1 MWLSDTSVRRPVLA
15 MVMNLILIAFGV
27 VAYTRLPVREYPD
40 IEPPIVTVE
49 TYYRGASASVVERRI
64 TQRLEDRIS
73 QVEAI
78 KNISS
83 ISTDGKSEITV
94 EFNLGRDLDAAA
106 NDIREAMGPILAT
119 MPEEV
124 EPPNVG
130 KTELSAEVLMYLNL
144 TSEFRSTLELT
155 DYAERYL
162 LDRFSR
168 LPGIARVRING
179 GSRYALRVW
188 LNREALAARGLTA
201 LDVEEA
207 LRRENV
213 DPPAGTVQSLDR
225 QFTVRL
231 NRQYNTTADFE
242 NLVIARGEN
251 GYQVRLGE
259 VAKVELG
266 AEEARSV
273 FKGNRVLMI
282 SMGMIRQSRA
292 NPLEVAKA
300 VRAEAEKIRQTLP
313 KDMRLE
319 NSYDISQFIEESINE
334 VYRTLLIALALV
346 VAIIYLFLGS
356 MRAVLVPMLAVPV
369 SMFAT
374 CIVLMALDYSM
385 NTLTLLAFVLAIG
398 LVVDDAIVVLE
409 NIHRRVEEGEKPL
422 VAAYLGTRQVGFAVI
437 ATTMVLMA
445 VFVPVTFMPGDTGRL
460 FAEFSVTL
468 AIAVGFSGFVALTL
482 SPMLASKILRGRE
495 GDGFVAMLLQKVFTF
510 VQELYRKVLSFAL
523 QFPATA
529 FPVVAGITL
538 MCWWLLKTMPDEFTP
553 REDRGSFFVTA
564 TSPPGTTFA
573 NSLGTMNTL
582 NEKLMYLVEGEKQE
596 ATRINARAPRN
607 FGSAADFND
616 SICVVTLTP
625 FGTRR
630 NGFDIMSEVRQKTA
644 DIPQGKVAV
653 IMRQGM
659 MRGLNKALEI
669 VLSGPTF
676 EELAQWRDIIL
687 TKAKE
692 NPKLVGFDCDYRDT
706 KPQLRVSINQTRA
719 ADLGVSSAN
728 IGRTLETLLGGRRAT
743 TFIHQGEEYDV
754 ILEGNYGDK
763 RSPLDLNNIFVRSER
778 SKELIPLANLVTME
792 EFADSG
798 TLNRYNRMRSIT
810 FDSELVTG
818 YSLGEA
824 VEYMEKL
831 IQDNLPASAVI
842 GYKGNAL
849 KLKESSGSSGF
860 IFALAML
867 VAFLVLAA
875 QFESF
880 VHPLTIMLTV
890 PVAVAGALL
899 GLQFMGL
906 NQSIYSQ
913 IGLIMLIGLAAKN
926 GILIV
931 EFINQLRDEGVDFRE
946 AILRAS
952 EQRLRPIVMTALA
965 TVMGALPL
973 MLGHGAGY
981 ETRMVVGVVVVFGV
995 SLATIVTLFLVPMV
1009 YALIARSTGTPLDVT
1024 RKLESELTG
1033 EEPKLPTKY
1042 PALIPLLLFAF
1053 LLLPSCN
1060 VAPSYLV
1067 PKPKLPTEFKTAGPW
1082 RTAKP
1087 RDDAHRG
1094 HWWSLF
1100 GDAQL
1105 NALMK
1110 QAEAGSP
1117 TLELAAHRVTEAQA
1131 LARADRAGLFPFLAL
1146 NATETRSRGSNTL
1159 KYNFAGGRTR
1169 NIMGATF
1176 DFNYE
1181 LDFWGKVRNRG
1192 SAGVA
1197 RAEAEQSDYQSALLG
1212 LQSELAL
1219 NYFAVRAQDAQIAL
1233 LKRTVALR
1241 KKTVDLARTRFAQ
1254 GDIAQIDVA
1263 QAETDLAA
1271 TEAEA
1276 IGLEK
1281 KRAELEHAIAL
1292 LLGTTPSQFSLV
1304 PDETKGAPPSI
1315 PTSVPSDLLERRPDI
1330 AAAERQMAALN
1341 AEVGIA
1347 KAALYPSVSIGAT
1360 VGSQT
1365 SYAEKVGNA
1374 ASRVWGLGPVAFNW
1388 PLLQGGGV
1396 RAKIDAAQA
1405 RYDQAAASYKST
1417 VLGAMRD
1424 AEDALSGISIL
1435 QRQSAAQDVTVAS
1448 ARKALDL
1455 SQKRYES
1462 GLVAYY
1468 EVLDGQRTLLRA
1480 EQESTRIQG
1489 ERFLAAVLLI
1499 KALGGGW

>member
-1 MWLSDTSVRRPVLA
+1 MLLSDTSVRRPVLA

-83 ISTDGKSEITV
+83 VSTDGKSEITV

-106 NDIREAMGPILAT
+106 NDIREAISPTLAT

-144 TSEFRSTLELT
+144 TSNFRSTLELN

-162 LDRFSR
+162 VDRFSR
-168 LPGIARVRING
+168 LPGIARVRVSG
-179 GSRYALRVW
+179 AARYALRVW
-188 LNREALAARGLTA
+188 LDREALAARGLTA

-207 LRRENV
+207 LRRENI
-213 DPPAGTVQSLDR
+213 DPPAGAVQSLDR

-231 NRQYNTTADFE
+231 NRQYNTTQDFE
-242 NLVIARGEN
+242 RLVIARGEN
-251 GYQVRLGE
+251 GYQVRLAE
-259 VAKVELG
+259 VARVELG
-266 AEEARSV
+266 ADEARTI
-273 FKGNRVLMI
+273 FKGNRVRMVSL
-282 SMGMIRQSRA
+282 GMVRQSRA

-300 VRAEAEKIRQTLP
+300 VRAEADKVRSTLP

-319 NSYDISQFIEESINE
+319 NSYDISQFIEESIHE
-334 VYRTLLIALALV
+334 VYRTLAIALVLV

-356 MRAVLVPMLAVPV
+356 MRAVLVPALAVPV

-374 CIVLMALDYSM
+374 CIVLMMLDYSM

-409 NIHRRVEEGEKPL
+409 NIHRRIEEGEAPL
-422 VAAYLGTRQVGFAVI
+422 VAAYLGTRQVGFAVV
-437 ATTMVLMA
+437 ATTLVLMA

-495 GDGFVAMLLQKVFTF
+495 GDGLVARMMHRIFAWIQAG
-510 VQELYRKVLSFAL
+510 YRRVLSSFL
-523 QFPATA
+523 LFPATA
-529 FPVVAGITL
+529 LPIVVAVTA
-538 MCWWLLKTMPDEFTP
+538 MCWWLLKTMPEEFTP

-573 NSLGTMNTL
+573 NTSETL
-582 NEKLMYLVEGEKQE
+582 DKVNERLMYLVEKTHE
-596 ATRINARAPRN
+596 ATRVNARAPRT
-607 FGSAADFND
+607 FGTAADFNE
-616 SICVVTLTP
+616 SIAVLTLSP

-630 NGFDIMSEVRQKTA
+630 SGFDIMAEVRQKTA
-644 DIPQGKVAV
+644 DLPGAKISVV
-653 IMRQGM
+653 MRQGM
-659 MRGLNKALEI
+659 ARGLNKAMEV

-676 EELAQWRDIIL
+676 EELAQWRDIIMA
-687 TKAKE
+687 KARE
-692 NPKLVGFDCDYRDT
+692 NPRLLGFDCDYRDT
-706 KPQLRVSINQTRA
+706 KPQLRVTIDQIRA
-719 ADLGVSSAN
+719 ADLGVSSEN

-754 ILEGNYGDK
+754 ILEGSYADK

-778 SKELIPLANLVTME
+778 SSKLIPLANLVTMD

-810 FDSELVTG
+810 FDAELATG

-824 VEYMEKL
+824 VKYMEDL
-831 IQDNLPASAVI
+831 VADNLPASAVV
-842 GYKGNAL
+842 GYKGNSL
-849 KLKESSGSSGF
+849 KLKESSGSSAL
-860 IFALAML
+860 IFALALL

-890 PVAVAGALL
+890 PVAIAGAML
-899 GLQFMGL
+899 GLQFMGM

-931 EFINQLRDEGVDFRE
+931 EFVNQLRDEGVEFRE
-946 AILRAS
+946 AVLQAS

-981 ETRMVVGVVVVFGV
+981 ETRMVVGAVIVFGV

-1009 YALIARSTGTPLDVT
+1009 YALIAQRTGSPLDVT
-1024 RKLESELTG
+1024 RRLESALTG
-1033 EEPKLPTKY
+1033 ENPRPRAKY
-1042 PALIPLLLFAF
+1042 PALIPLLVGLL

-1060 VAPSYLV
+1060 FAPKYFL
-1067 PKPKLPTEFKTAGPW
+1067 PKPNLPTHFKTDGPW
-1082 RTAKP
+1082 RTATP
-1087 RDDAHRG
+1087 RDEAHRG
-1094 HWWSLF
+1094 DWWGSF

-1105 NALMK
+1105 TSLMR

-1117 TLELAAHRVTEAQA
+1117 TLELAMHRVTEAQA
-1131 LARADRAGLFPFLAL
+1131 LARADRAGFFPFVTFTSS
-1146 NATETRSRGSNTL
+1146 NTRSRGSGNMQFQ
-1159 KYNFAGGRTR
+1159 FAGGRTR
-1169 NIMGATF
+1169 NVLGGTLDLA
-1176 DFNYE
+1176 YE
-1181 LDFWGKVRNRG
+1181 LDFWGRVRNQAR
-1192 SAGVA
+1192 AGGA
-1197 RAEAEQSDYQSALLG
+1197 RAEAEIADYRTALLS
-1212 LQSELAL
+1212 LQSELAM
-1219 NYFAVRAQDAQIAL
+1219 NYFALRVQDAQIAL
-1233 LKRTVALR
+1233 LKRNVESR
-1241 KKTVDLARTRFAQ
+1241 RKTVELSRTRFEQ

-1263 QAETDLAA
+1263 QAETDLAS
-1271 TEAEA
+1271 TEAQA

-1281 KRAELEHAIAL
+1281 RRTELEHAIAL
-1292 LLGTTPSQFSLV
+1292 LLGRTPSEFRL
-1304 PDETKGAPPSI
+1304 PARGMPGAPPSV
-1315 PTSVPSDLLERRPDI
+1315 PASVPADLLERRPDI
-1330 AAAERQMAALN
+1330 ASAERQMAAMN
-1341 AEVGIA
+1341 AEIGVA
-1347 KAALYPSVSIGAT
+1347 KAALFPSVS
-1360 VGSQT
+1360 VGVSGGTQS
-1365 SYAEKVGNA
+1365 SYVWKLLDAQ
-1374 ASRVWGLGPVAFNW
+1374 SRVWGLGPANIDW
-1388 PLLQGGGV
+1388 PLLRGGAV
-1396 RAKIDAAQA
+1396 RANIRATQA
-1405 RYDQAAASYKST
+1405 RYDQAAATYKST
-1417 VLGAMRD
+1417 VLSAMRD
-1424 AEDALSGISIL
+1424 AEDALSGLAIL
-1435 QRQSAAQDVTVAS
+1435 KRQAAAQAATVDA
-1448 ARKALDL
+1448 ARRAFDL
-1455 SQKRYES
+1455 SQKRYDS

-1468 EVLDGQRTLLRA
+1468 EVLDSQRTLLQA
-1480 EQESTRIQG
+1480 EQEATRIQG
-1489 ERFLAAVLLI
+1489 DRFLSTVLLI

>member
-1 MWLSDTSVRRPVLA
+1 MLLSDTSVRRPVLA
-15 MVMNLILIAFGV
+15 MVMNLILVAFGV

-83 ISTDGKSEITV
+83 VSTDGKSEITV
-94 EFNLGRDLDAAA
+94 EFNLGRDLDAGA
-106 NDIREAMGPILAT
+106 NDIREAIGPALAT

-130 KTELSAEVLMYLNL
+130 KTELSAEVLMYMNV
-144 TSEFRSTLELT
+144 TSEFRSTLELN
-155 DYAERYL
+155 DYAERFL
-162 LDRFSR
+162 VDRFSR
-168 LPGIARVRING
+168 LQGVARVRVSG
-179 GSRYALRVW
+179 GARYALRVW

-213 DPPAGTVQSLDR
+213 DPPAGAVQSLDR

-231 NRQYNTTADFE
+231 NRQYGTTADFE
-242 NLVIARGEN
+242 KLVVARGEN
-251 GYQVRLGE
+251 GYQVRLAE

-266 AEEARSV
+266 ADEARTI
-273 FKGNRVLMI
+273 FKGNRVRMVSLGI
-282 SMGMIRQSRA
+282 VRQSRA

-300 VRAEAEKIRQTLP
+300 VRAEAEKIRSTLP
-313 KDMRLE
+313 KDIRLE
-319 NSYDISQFIEESINE
+319 NSYDISQFIEESIHE
-334 VYRTLLIALALV
+334 VYRTLAIALVLV
-346 VAIIYLFLGS
+346 VVIIYLFLGS

-374 CIVLMALDYSM
+374 CIVLMMLDYSM

-409 NIHRRVEEGEKPL
+409 NIHRRIEDGEAPL
-422 VAAYLGTRQVGFAVI
+422 VAAYLGTRQVGFAVV
-437 ATTMVLMA
+437 ATTLVLMA
-445 VFVPVTFMPGDTGRL
+445 VFIPVTFMPGDTGRL

-495 GDGFVAMLLQKVFTF
+495 GDGIVARVMHRLFDVIQRW
-510 VQELYRKVLSFAL
+510 YRKVLAFSL
-523 QFPATA
+523 HFPATSI
-529 FPVVAGITL
+529 PLVVGITV
-538 MCWWLLKTMPDEFTP
+538 MCGWLLKTMPEEFTP

-573 NSLGTMNTL
+573 NTVETL
-582 NEKLMYLVEGEKQE
+582 DVVSERVMFLVEETGE
-596 ATRINARAPRN
+596 ATRVNARAPRT
-607 FGSAADFND
+607 FGSAADFNE
-616 SICVVTLTP
+616 SISVVTLSP

-630 NGFDIMSEVRQKTA
+630 NGFAIMDEVRQKTA
-644 DIPQGKVAV
+644 GIPGSKVTV

-659 MRGLNKALEI
+659 ARGLNKQMEI

-687 TKAKE
+687 AKAKGE
-692 NPKLVGFDCDYRDT
+692 AGLISLDCDYRDT
-706 KPQLRVSINQTRA
+706 KPQLRVSIDQIRA

-743 TFIHQGEEYDV
+743 NFIYQGEEYDV
-754 ILEGNYGDK
+754 ILEGSYGDK

-778 SKELIPLANLVTME
+778 SQKLIPLANLVTME

-810 FDSELVTG
+810 FDAELAPD
-818 YSLGEA
+818 YSLGQA
-824 VEYMEKL
+824 VEFMEKL
-831 IQDNLPASAVI
+831 IADNLPASAVV
-842 GYKGNAL
+842 GYKGNTL

-860 IFALAML
+860 IFALALM

-890 PVAVAGALL
+890 PVAIAGALL
-899 GLQFMGL
+899 GLQYSGL

-931 EFINQLRDEGVDFRE
+931 EFVNQLRDEGVDFRE
-946 AILRAS
+946 AILQAS
-952 EQRLRPIVMTALA
+952 EKRLRPIVMTALA

-973 MLGHGAGY
+973 MYGQGAGY
-981 ETRMVVGVVVVFGV
+981 ETRMVVGVVIVYGV
-995 SLATIVTLFLVPMV
+995 SLATIVTLFLVPMM
-1009 YALIARSTGTPLDVT
+1009 YALIARHTGSPMDVS
-1024 RKLESELTG
+1024 RRLESALTG
-1033 EEPKLPTKY
+1033 EEPRAKSKY
-1042 PALIPLLLFAF
+1042 PALIPLLVGAL

-1060 VAPSYLV
+1060 LAPKFLV
-1067 PKPKLPTEFKTAGPW
+1067 PTPNLPTEFKTDGPW

-1087 RDDAHRG
+1087 SDAAHRG
-1094 HWWSLF
+1094 NWWVLF
-1100 GDAQL
+1100 KDGKLNELMQRAQ
-1105 NALMK
+1105 
-1110 QAEAGSP
+1110 AGSP
-1117 TLELAAHRVTEAQA
+1117 TLELAMHRVTEAQA
-1131 LARADRAGLFPFLAL
+1131 LARADRAGLFPFVTFNSA
-1146 NATETRSRGSNTL
+1146 NSRSRGSGNMAFQ
-1159 KYNFAGGRTR
+1159 FAGGRTR
-1169 NIMGATF
+1169 NVLGGTL
-1176 DFNYE
+1176 DFAYE
-1181 LDFWGKVRNRG
+1181 LDFWGKVRNQSR
-1192 SAGVA
+1192 AGA
-1197 RAEAEQSDYQSALLG
+1197 SRADAMMADYHTALLG
-1212 LQSELAL
+1212 LQSELAM
-1219 NYFAVRAQDAQIAL
+1219 NYFALRVQDAQIAL
-1233 LKRTVALR
+1233 LRRTVESR
-1241 KKTVDLARTRFAQ
+1241 KKTVNLSRTRFEH

-1263 QAETDLAA
+1263 QAETDLAS

-1281 KRAELEHAIAL
+1281 KRTELEHAIAL
-1292 LLGTTPSQFSLV
+1292 LLGLVPSQFSL
-1304 PDETKGAPPSI
+1304 PAREIGGTPPSV
-1315 PTSVPSDLLERRPDI
+1315 PASVPSDLLERRPDI
-1330 AAAERQMAALN
+1330 ASAEREMAALN
-1341 AEVGIA
+1341 AEIGVA
-1347 KAALYPSVSIGAT
+1347 RAAMFPSVSVG
-1360 VGSQT
+1360 VSGGSQT
-1365 SYAEKVGNA
+1365 SFGWKLLDAQ
-1374 ASRVWGLGPVAFNW
+1374 SRVWSLGPAAVDW
-1388 PLLQGGGV
+1388 PIFRGGAL
-1396 RAKIDAAQA
+1396 RANKKASEA

-1424 AEDALSGISIL
+1424 TEDALSGLAIL
-1435 QRQSAAQDVTVAS
+1435 KRQAAAQDAMVSS
-1448 ARKALDL
+1448 ARTAVDL

-1480 EQESTRIQG
+1480 EQEATRIRG
-1489 ERFLAAVLLI
+1489 ERFLASVLLI

>member
-83 ISTDGKSEITV
+83 ISTDGKSEITI

-106 NDIREAMGPILAT
+106 NDIREAISPILAT

-130 KTELSAEVLMYLNL
+130 KTELSSEVLMYLNL
-144 TSEFRSTLELT
+144 TSEFRTTLELN
-155 DYAERYL
+155 DYAERFL
-162 LDRFSR
+162 VDRFSR

-188 LNREALAARGLTA
+188 LDREALAARGLTA

-231 NRQYNTTADFE
+231 NRQYQTTQDFE
-242 NLVIARGEN
+242 RLVIARGEN
-251 GYQVRLGE
+251 GYQVRLAE

-266 AEEARSV
+266 AEEARTA
-273 FKGNRVLMI
+273 FKGNRVLMV
-282 SMGMIRQSRA
+282 SLGMIRQSRA

-300 VRAEAEKIRQTLP
+300 VRAEAEKIRKTLP

-319 NSYDISQFIEESINE
+319 NSYDVSQFIEESINE

-374 CIVLMALDYSM
+374 CIVLMMLDYSM

-409 NIHRRVEEGEKPL
+409 NIHRRIEEGEKPL
-422 VAAYLGTRQVGFAVI
+422 VAAYLGTRQVGFAVV
-437 ATTMVLMA
+437 ATTLVLMS

-495 GDGFVAMLLQKVFTF
+495 GDGLVARLMQKVFEF
-510 VQELYRKVLSFAL
+510 VQAGYRKMLSFAL
-523 QFPATA
+523 HFPATA
-529 FPVVAGITL
+529 FPVVAGVTF

-573 NSLGTMNTL
+573 NTLETMNAV
-582 NEKLMYLVEGEKQE
+582 NERVMYLVEGTME
-596 ATRINARAPRN
+596 ATRVNARAPRS
-607 FGSAADFND
+607 FGTAADFNE
-616 SICVVTLTP
+616 SLCVVTLTP

-630 NGFDIMSEVRQKTA
+630 DGFKIMDELRLKTA
-644 DIPQGKVAV
+644 DMPDAKISVT
-653 IMRQGM
+653 MRQGM
-659 MRGLNKALEI
+659 MRGLNKAMEI

-687 TKAKE
+687 RKAKE
-692 NPKLVGFDCDYRDT
+692 NSNLIGFDCDYRDT

-743 TFIHQGEEYDV
+743 TFIHEGEEYDV

-778 SKELIPLANLVTME
+778 SKELIPLANLVTMD

-810 FDSELVTG
+810 FDAELKDG

-824 VEYMEKL
+824 VEDMEDL
-831 IQDNLPASAVI
+831 IHDNLPANAVI
-842 GYKGNAL
+842 GYKGNSL

-860 IFALAML
+860 IFALALL

-890 PVAVAGALL
+890 PVAVAGALF
-899 GLQFMGL
+899 GLQMLGM

-931 EFINQLRDEGVDFRE
+931 EFVNQLRDEGVAFRE
-946 AILRAS
+946 AVLQAS

-973 MLGHGAGY
+973 MLGHGAGF
-981 ETRMVVGVVVVFGV
+981 ETRRVVGVVVVFGV

-1009 YALIARSTGTPLDVT
+1009 YALIAQRTGSPLDVT
-1024 RKLESELTG
+1024 RKLESQLTG
-1033 EEPKLPTKY
+1033 EEEKPKAKY
-1042 PALIPLLLFAF
+1042 PALIHVLLFAF

-1060 VAPSYLV
+1060 LAPKYLV
-1067 PKPKLPTEFKTAGPW
+1067 PKPKLPTEFKTVGPW

-1087 RDDAHRG
+1087 SDHANRG
-1094 HWWSLF
+1094 DWWGLF
-1100 GDAQL
+1100 GDAKL
-1105 NALMK
+1105 NSLMK
-1110 QAEAGSP
+1110 QAQTGSP

-1131 LARADRAGLFPFLAL
+1131 LARVDRAGLFPFLSFNGSAL
-1146 NATETRSRGSNTL
+1146 RNRGSSNM
-1159 KYNFAGGRTR
+1159 KFQFAGGRTR
-1169 NIMGATF
+1169 NTLGGTLDF
-1176 DFNYE
+1176 DYE
-1181 LDFWGKVRNRG
+1181 LDFWGKVRNQSRSG
-1192 SAGVA
+1192 AA
-1197 RAEAEQSDYQSALLG
+1197 KAEAELADYQSALLG

-1219 NYFAVRAQDAQIAL
+1219 NYFALRAQDSQIAL
-1233 LKRTVALR
+1233 LKRTVELR
-1241 KKTVDLARTRFAQ
+1241 GKTVDLARTRFEQ

-1263 QAETDLAA
+1263 QAETDLAS

-1292 LLGTTPSQFSLV
+1292 LLGLTPSQFSL
-1304 PDETKGAPPSI
+1304 PAHEISGSPPSI
-1315 PTSVPSDLLERRPDI
+1315 PASVPSDLLERRPDI

-1341 AEVGIA
+1341 ADIGVA
-1347 KAALYPSVSIGAT
+1347 KAALFPSVKIGLT
-1360 VGSQT
+1360 GGTQT
-1365 SYAEKVGNA
+1365 SYFWKLLDAQ
-1374 ASRVWGLGPVAFNW
+1374 SRIWGLGPGTIEW

-1396 RAKIDAAQA
+1396 RANIDATKA
-1405 RYDQAAASYKST
+1405 RYDQSAASYKST
-1417 VLGAMRD
+1417 VLSAMRD
-1424 AEDALSGISIL
+1424 TEDALNGL
-1435 QRQSAAQDVTVAS
+1435 AVLKRQSAAQDTTVAS
-1448 ARKALDL
+1448 ARKALEL
-1455 SQKRYES
+1455 SQKRYDS

-1468 EVLDGQRTLLRA
+1468 EVLDSQRTLLRA
-1480 EQESTRIQG
+1480 EQESTRLRG
-1489 ERFLAAVLLI
+1489 ERFLSAVLLI

>member
-1 MWLSDTSVRRPVLA
+1 
-15 MVMNLILIAFGV
+15 MVMNLILIAFGL

-49 TYYRGASASVVERRI
+49 TYYRGAAASVVERRI

-83 ISTDGKSEITV
+83 VSTDGKSEITV

-106 NDIREAMGPILAT
+106 NDIREAISPILAT

-130 KTELSAEVLMYLNL
+130 KTELSAEVLMYMNL
-144 TSEFRSTLELT
+144 TSESRSTLELT

-162 LDRFSR
+162 VDRFSR

-179 GSRYALRVW
+179 GARYALRVW
-188 LNREALAARGLTA
+188 LDREALAARGLTA

-213 DPPAGTVQSLDR
+213 DPPAGAVQSLDR

-231 NRQYNTTADFE
+231 NRQYATTEDFE
-242 NLVIARGEN
+242 KLVVARGSN
-251 GYQVRLGE
+251 GYQVRLAE
-259 VAKVELG
+259 VARIELG
-266 AEEARSV
+266 ADEARTI
-273 FKGNRVLMI
+273 FRGNRVRMV

-292 NPLEVAKA
+292 NPLEVAQA
-300 VRAEAEKIRQTLP
+300 VRAEAEKIRATLP
-313 KDMRLE
+313 KDLRLE
-319 NSYDISQFIEESINE
+319 NSYDISQFIEESIHE
-334 VYRTLLIALALV
+334 VYRTLIIALILV
-346 VAIIYLFLGS
+346 IIIIYLFLGS
-356 MRAVLVPMLAVPV
+356 MRAVLVPTLAVPV

-409 NIHRRVEEGEKPL
+409 NIHRRIEEGESPL
-422 VAAYLGTRQVGFAVI
+422 VASYLGTRQVGFAVI
-437 ATTMVLMA
+437 ATTLVLMA

-495 GDGFVAMLLQKVFTF
+495 EDGLVARLMHRLFAAIQS
-510 VQELYRKVLSFAL
+510 LYRRVLAYL
-523 QFPATA
+523 LYFPATA
-529 FPVVAGITL
+529 LPVVAGITL
-538 MCWWLLKTMPDEFTP
+538 LCGWLLKNIPDEFTP

-573 NSLGTMNTL
+573 NTIETLDVL
-582 NEKLMYLVEGEKQE
+582 NERLMYLVEQTGE

-616 SICVVTLTP
+616 SIAVVTLTP

-630 NGFDIMSEVRQKTA
+630 NGFDIMAEVREKTTG
-644 DIPQGKVAV
+644 IPAAKIAV

-659 MRGLNKALEI
+659 MRGLNKAMEI

-676 EELAQWRDIIL
+676 EELAQWRDIIMA
-687 TKAKE
+687 KAKE

-706 KPQLRVSINQTRA
+706 KPQLRVSIDQVRA
-719 ADLGVSSAN
+719 ADLGVSFAN

-743 TFIHQGEEYDV
+743 TFVHQGEEYDV
-754 ILEGNYGDK
+754 IMEGSYGDK
-763 RSPLDLNNIFVRSER
+763 RSPLDVNNIFVRSER
-778 SKELIPLANLVTME
+778 SKELIPLANLVKMD

-810 FDSELVTG
+810 FDAELVSG

-824 VEYMEKL
+824 VAYMEK
-831 IQDNLPASAVI
+831 IITESLPPSAVI

-860 IFALAML
+860 IFALALL

-890 PVAVAGALL
+890 PVAIAGALF
-899 GLQFMGL
+899 GLQTMGM

-931 EFINQLRDEGVDFRE
+931 EFVNQLRDEGVEFRE
-946 AILRAS
+946 AVLQAS
-952 EQRLRPIVMTALA
+952 EQRLRPIIMTALA

-973 MLGHGAGY
+973 MLGQGAGY
-981 ETRMVVGVVVVFGV
+981 ETRMVVGVVIVFGV

-1009 YALIARSTGTPLDVT
+1009 YALIARRTGSPLDVT
-1024 RKLESELTG
+1024 RRLESALTG
-1033 EEPKLPTKY
+1033 EEQTPKSKY
-1042 PALIPLLLFAF
+1042 PALIPLLIAGCLC
-1053 LLLPSCN
+1053 LPACN
-1060 VAPSYLV
+1060 LAPKYLGGNA
-1067 PKPKLPTEFKTAGPW
+1067 KLPTEFKTAGPW
-1082 RTAKP
+1082 RTAQPK
-1087 RDDAHRG
+1087 DDQARG
-1094 HWWSLF
+1094 DWWRLF
-1100 GDAQL
+1100 NDAKL
-1105 NALMK
+1105 HELMARAK
-1110 QAEAGSP
+1110 QNSP
-1117 TLELAAHRVTEAQA
+1117 TLELASSRLIESQA
-1131 LARADRAGLFPFLAL
+1131 LARADRAGFFPFVTFNSA
-1146 NATETRSRGSNTL
+1146 NSRSRGSGNMAFQ
-1159 KYNFAGGRTR
+1159 FAGGRTR
-1169 NIMGATF
+1169 NVLGGTL
-1176 DFNYE
+1176 DFAYE
-1181 LDFWGKVRNRG
+1181 LDFWGKVRNQSR
-1192 SAGVA
+1192 AGAA
-1197 RAEAEQSDYQSALLG
+1197 RAEAAQADYENALLG

-1219 NYFAVRAQDAQIAL
+1219 NYFALRAQDAQIAL
-1233 LKRTVALR
+1233 LRRNVVSR
-1241 KKTVDLARTRFAQ
+1241 RKTVDLSRTRFEQ

-1263 QAETDLAA
+1263 QAETDLAS
-1271 TEAEA
+1271 TEAQA

-1281 KRAELEHAIAL
+1281 QRAELEHAIAL
-1292 LLGTTPSQFSLV
+1292 LLGLTPSEFSLPEKDLTGV
-1304 PDETKGAPPSI
+1304 P
-1315 PTSVPSDLLERRPDI
+1315 PTVPAAVPSDLLERRPDI
-1330 AAAERQMAALN
+1330 ASAERQMAATN
-1341 AEVGIA
+1341 AEVGVA
-1347 KAALYPSVSIGAT
+1347 KAAVFPSITIGVSG
-1360 VGSQT
+1360 GSQT
-1365 SYAEKVGNA
+1365 SYVWKVFDA
-1374 ASRVWGLGPVAFNW
+1374 PSRIWSLGPAAVDW
-1388 PLLQGGGV
+1388 PIFRGGAL
-1396 RAKIDAAQA
+1396 RAGIKASQA
-1405 RYDQAAASYKST
+1405 RYQQAAATYKST
-1417 VLGAMRD
+1417 VLGAVRD
-1424 AEDALSGISIL
+1424 AEDALSGLAIL
-1435 QRQSAAQDVTVAS
+1435 KRQAAAQNTTVDA
-1448 ARKALDL
+1448 ARRALEL
-1455 SQKRYES
+1455 SQKRYDS

-1468 EVLDGQRTLLRA
+1468 EVLDSQRVLLQA
-1480 EQESTRIQG
+1480 EQEATRIRG
-1489 ERFLAAVLLI
+1489 ERFMSAVMLI

>member
-83 ISTDGKSEITV
+83 VSTDGKSEITV
-94 EFNLGRDLDAAA
+94 EFNLGRDLDGAA
-106 NDIREAMGPILAT
+106 NDIREAISPTLAT

-130 KTELSAEVLMYLNL
+130 KTELSAEVLMYMNL
-144 TSEFRSTLELT
+144 TSEFRSTLELN
-155 DYAERYL
+155 DYAERFL
-162 LDRFSR
+162 VDRFSR
-168 LPGIARVRING
+168 LPGIARVRISG
-179 GSRYALRVW
+179 GARYALRVW
-188 LNREALAARGLTA
+188 IDREALAARGLTA

-213 DPPAGTVQSLDR
+213 DPPAGAVQSLDR

-242 NLVIARGEN
+242 KLVVARGEN
-251 GYQVRLGE
+251 GYQVRLAE
-259 VAKVELG
+259 VARVELG
-266 AEEARSV
+266 ADEARTI
-273 FKGNRVLMI
+273 FKGNRVRMVSL
-282 SMGMIRQSRA
+282 GMIRQSRA
-292 NPLEVAKA
+292 NPLEVARA
-300 VRAEAEKIRQTLP
+300 VRAEADKIRSTLP

-319 NSYDISQFIEESINE
+319 NSYDISQFIEESIHE
-334 VYRTLLIALALV
+334 VYRTLAIALVLV

-409 NIHRRVEEGEKPL
+409 NIHRRIEEGESPL
-422 VAAYLGTRQVGFAVI
+422 VAAYLGTRQVGFAVV
-437 ATTMVLMA
+437 ATTLVLMA
-445 VFVPVTFMPGDTGRL
+445 VFVPVTFMPGDSGRL

-495 GDGFVAMLLQKVFTF
+495 GDGLVARVMHKIFAF
-510 VQELYRKVLSFAL
+510 VQRGYRRVLAFSL
-523 QFPATA
+523 HFPATA
-529 FPVVAGITL
+529 FPIVVGVTL
-538 MCWWLLKTMPDEFTP
+538 LCGWLLKTMPEEFAP

-573 NSLGTMNTL
+573 NTSETLDVL
-582 NEKLMYLVEGEKQE
+582 NEHLMYLVEDDKRE
-596 ATRINARAPRN
+596 ATRINARAPRS
-607 FGSAADFND
+607 FGSAADFNE
-616 SICVVTLTP
+616 SIAVVTLSP
-625 FGTRR
+625 FGERR
-630 NGFDIMSEVRQKTA
+630 NGFDIMAEVREKTA
-644 DIPQGKVAV
+644 GMPGAKISVV
-653 IMRQGM
+653 MRQGM
-659 MRGLNKALEI
+659 SRGLNKAMEI

-687 TKAKE
+687 AKAKD
-692 NPKLVGFDCDYRDT
+692 NPGLVGFDCDYRDT

-743 TFIHQGEEYDV
+743 TFVHQGEEYDV

-778 SKELIPLANLVTME
+778 SKALIPLANLVTMD

-810 FDSELVTG
+810 FDSELRTG
-818 YSLGEA
+818 YSLGQA
-824 VEYMEKL
+824 VEYMENL
-831 IQDNLPASAVI
+831 VAENLPASAVV
-842 GYKGNAL
+842 GYKGNSL

-860 IFALAML
+860 IFGLALL

-890 PVAVAGALL
+890 PVAIAGALL
-899 GLQFMGL
+899 GLQFMGM

-926 GILIV
+926 GVLIV
-931 EFINQLRDEGVDFRE
+931 EFVNQLRDEGIEFRE
-946 AILRAS
+946 AILQAS
-952 EQRLRPIVMTALA
+952 EKRLRPIVMTALA

-981 ETRMVVGVVVVFGV
+981 ETRMVVGVVIVFGV

-1009 YALIARSTGTPLDVT
+1009 YGLIAQRTGSPQDVA
-1024 RKLESELTG
+1024 RRLESALTG
-1033 EEPKLPTKY
+1033 EEPRAKSKY
-1042 PALIPLLLFAF
+1042 PALIPLLLGALI
-1053 LLLPSCN
+1053 LLSSCN
-1060 VAPSYLV
+1060 LAPKYFGAKSN
-1067 PKPKLPTEFKTAGPW
+1067 LPTEFKTDGPW

-1087 RDDAHRG
+1087 RDAAHRG
-1094 HWWSLF
+1094 NWWTFF
-1100 GDAQL
+1100 GDSKL

-1110 QAEAGSP
+1110 QAEVGSP
-1117 TLELAAHRVTEAQA
+1117 TLELALHRVTEAQA
-1131 LARADRAGLFPFLAL
+1131 LARADRAGLFPLVTF
-1146 NATETRSRGSNTL
+1146 NSSNTRSRGSGNMQFQ
-1159 KYNFAGGRTR
+1159 FAGGRTR
-1169 NIMGATF
+1169 NVLGGTLDLA
-1176 DFNYE
+1176 YE
-1181 LDFWGKVRNRG
+1181 LDFWGKVRNQSR
-1192 SAGVA
+1192 AGAA
-1197 RAEAEQSDYQSALLG
+1197 RADAVLADYHTALLG
-1212 LQSELAL
+1212 LQSELAM
-1219 NYFAVRAQDAQIAL
+1219 NYFALRVQDAQIAL
-1233 LKRTVALR
+1233 LRRNVESR
-1241 KKTVDLARTRFAQ
+1241 RKTVELSRTRFEQ

-1263 QAETDLAA
+1263 QAETDLAS

-1281 KRAELEHAIAL
+1281 KRTELEHAIAL
-1292 LLGTTPSQFSLV
+1292 LLGLVPSQFSL
-1304 PDETKGAPPSI
+1304 PAREINGAPPSV
-1315 PTSVPSDLLERRPDI
+1315 PASVPSDLLERRPDI
-1330 AAAERQMAALN
+1330 ASAEREMAALN
-1341 AEVGIA
+1341 AEIGVA
-1347 KAALYPSVSIGAT
+1347 RAAMFPSVSVG
-1360 VGSQT
+1360 VSGGSQT
-1365 SYAEKVGNA
+1365 SYSWKLLDAQ
-1374 ASRVWGLGPVAFNW
+1374 SRIWSLGPAAIDW
-1388 PLLQGGGV
+1388 PIFRGGAL
-1396 RAKIDAAQA
+1396 RANLKASAA

-1424 AEDALSGISIL
+1424 AEDALSGLAIL
-1435 QRQSAAQDVTVAS
+1435 KRQAAAQAATADA
-1448 ARKALDL
+1448 ARRALEL

-1468 EVLDGQRTLLRA
+1468 EVLDSQRILLRA
-1480 EQESTRIQG
+1480 EQENTRIQG
-1489 ERFLAAVLLI
+1489 ERFLSTVLLI

>member
-1 MWLSDTSVRRPVLA
+1 MWISDTSVRRPVLA

-83 ISTDGKSEITV
+83 VSTDGKSEITV
-94 EFNLGRDLDAAA
+94 EFNLGRDLDGAA
-106 NDIREAMGPILAT
+106 NDIREAISPILAS

-144 TSEFRSTLELT
+144 TSEFRSTLELN
-155 DYAERYL
+155 DYAERFL
-162 LDRFSR
+162 VDRFSR
-168 LPGIARVRING
+168 LPGIARVRISG
-179 GSRYALRVW
+179 GARYALRVW
-188 LNREALAARGLTA
+188 IDREALAARGLTA

-213 DPPAGTVQSLDR
+213 DPPAGAVQSLDR

-242 NLVIARGEN
+242 KLVVARGEN
-251 GYQVRLGE
+251 GYQVRLAE

-266 AEEARSV
+266 ADEARTI
-273 FKGNRVLMI
+273 FKGNRVRMVSL
-282 SMGMIRQSRA
+282 GMVRQSRA
-292 NPLEVAKA
+292 NPLEVAQA
-300 VRAEAEKIRQTLP
+300 VRAEAERIRATLP

-319 NSYDISQFIEESINE
+319 NSYDISQFIEESIHE
-334 VYRTLLIALALV
+334 VYRTLAIALVLV
-346 VAIIYLFLGS
+346 VGIIYLFLGS

-409 NIHRRVEEGEKPL
+409 NIHRRIEEGESPL
-422 VAAYLGTRQVGFAVI
+422 VAAYLGTRQVAFAVV
-437 ATTMVLMA
+437 ATTLVLMA

-495 GDGFVAMLLQKVFTF
+495 GDGFVARIMHKVFAF
-510 VQELYRKVLSFAL
+510 IQGWYRKVLAFSL
-523 QFPATA
+523 HFPATA
-529 FPVVAGITL
+529 LPVVVGVTALCG
-538 MCWWLLKTMPDEFTP
+538 WLLKTMPDEFTP

-573 NSLGTMNTL
+573 NTTETLDVL
-582 NEKLMYLVEGEKQE
+582 NERLMYLVEETGE
-596 ATRINARAPRN
+596 ATRINARAPRS
-607 FGSAADFND
+607 FGSAADFNE
-616 SICVVTLTP
+616 SIAVVTLAP
-625 FGTRR
+625 FGERK
-630 NGFDIMSEVRQKTA
+630 NGFDIMADVRQKTSE
-644 DIPQGKVAV
+644 IPGAKISVV
-653 IMRQGM
+653 MRQGM
-659 MRGLNKALEI
+659 TRGLNKQMEI

-687 TKAKE
+687 AKAKE
-692 NPKLVGFDCDYRDT
+692 NPNLVGFDCDYRDT

-743 TFIHQGEEYDV
+743 TFVHQGEEYDV
-754 ILEGNYGDK
+754 ILEGSYGDK

-778 SKELIPLANLVTME
+778 SKALIPLANLVTMD

-810 FDSELVTG
+810 FDSELATG
-818 YSLGEA
+818 YSLGQA
-824 VEYMEKL
+824 VDYMEKT
-831 IQDNLPASAVI
+831 IADSLPAGAVV
-842 GYKGNAL
+842 GYKGNSL

-860 IFALAML
+860 IFALALL

-890 PVAVAGALL
+890 PVAIAGALL
-899 GLQFMGL
+899 GLQFMGM

-926 GILIV
+926 GVLIV
-931 EFINQLRDEGVDFRE
+931 EFINQLRDDGVEFRE
-946 AILRAS
+946 AILQAS

-981 ETRMVVGVVVVFGV
+981 ETRMVVGVVIVFGV
-995 SLATIVTLFLVPMV
+995 SLATLVTLFLVPMV
-1009 YALIARSTGTPLDVT
+1009 YGLIARRTGSPMDVA
-1024 RKLESELTG
+1024 RRLETALTG
-1033 EEPKLPTKY
+1033 EEPKAKSKY
-1042 PALIPLLLFAF
+1042 PALIPLIVGAL

-1060 VAPSYLV
+1060 LAPKYFGAQSN
-1067 PKPKLPTEFKTAGPW
+1067 LPTEFKTDGPW

-1087 RDDAHRG
+1087 NDAAHRG
-1094 HWWSLF
+1094 NWWTLF
-1100 GDAQL
+1100 GDSRL
-1105 NALMK
+1105 NTLMK

-1117 TLELAAHRVTEAQA
+1117 TLELALHRVTEAQA
-1131 LARADRAGLFPFLAL
+1131 LARADRAGLFPFVTF
-1146 NATETRSRGSNTL
+1146 NSSNTRSRGSGNMEFQ
-1159 KYNFAGGRTR
+1159 FAGGRTR
-1169 NIMGATF
+1169 NTLGGTL
-1176 DFNYE
+1176 DFAYE
-1181 LDFWGKVRNRG
+1181 LDFWGKVRNQSRAG
-1192 SAGVA
+1192 SA
-1197 RAEAEQSDYQSALLG
+1197 RADAVLADYHTALLS
-1212 LQSELAL
+1212 LQSELAM
-1219 NYFAVRAQDAQIAL
+1219 NYFALRVQDAQIAL
-1233 LKRTVALR
+1233 LRRNVESR
-1241 KKTVDLARTRFAQ
+1241 RKTVELSRTRFEQ

-1263 QAETDLAA
+1263 QAETDLAS
-1271 TEAEA
+1271 TQAEA

-1281 KRAELEHAIAL
+1281 KRTELEHAIAL
-1292 LLGTTPSQFSLV
+1292 LLGLVPSQFRL
-1304 PDETKGAPPSI
+1304 PAREINGAPPSV
-1315 PTSVPSDLLERRPDI
+1315 PASVPSDLLERRPDI
-1330 AAAERQMAALN
+1330 ASAEREMAALN
-1341 AEVGIA
+1341 AEIGVA
-1347 KAALYPSVSIGAT
+1347 RAAMFPSVSVG
-1360 VGSQT
+1360 VSGGSQS
-1365 SYAEKVGNA
+1365 SYSWKLLDAQSRIWSLGPAAVDWPIFRGGALRANLK
-1374 ASRVWGLGPVAFNW
+1374 ASR
-1388 PLLQGGGV
+1388 
-1396 RAKIDAAQA
+1396 A

-1424 AEDALSGISIL
+1424 TEDALSGLAIL
-1435 QRQSAAQDVTVAS
+1435 KRQAAAQAATADA
-1448 ARKALDL
+1448 ARRALEL

-1468 EVLDGQRTLLRA
+1468 EVLDSQRILLRA
-1480 EQESTRIQG
+1480 EQENTRIQG
-1489 ERFLAAVLLI
+1489 ERFLSTVMLI